1 MRKILILTVFAFNFV
16 FGQKAELFLNDSS
29 ILLGEPVFLTLRV
42 ISTNEKVVLPIF
54 IDSIV
59 SKVELLKVDKIDTSS
74 NENGWIFTQKF
85 TITSFDSGTYILPK
99 QKILIGDLTV
109 YTNSLSLN
117 VNTIKVD
124 LAKNIK
130 DIAPI
135 LDQPLTLK
143 EILKIVL
150 KWSIIIV
157 AILLIMYI
165 VNKFY
170 LKYKN
175 SKIIPE
181 IEVKQRPF
189 MEVFWEK
196 LKELEGANY
205 WQKGNVKEHHSKAT
219 ELMRSYLEYR
229 FNINALENTTSNILV
244 QLRGMQ
250 IDKMVYEKIKQSL
263 LFADMVKFAKVQGIK
278 EQHEK
283 VISNLKELVSET
295 NSNREV
301 EK

>member
-42 ISTNEKVVLPIF
+42 ISPNEKVVLPIF

-85 TITSFDSGTYILPK
+85 TITSFDSGTYILRK

-150 KWSIIIV
+150 KWSLIIV

-189 MEVFWEK
+189 MEVF
-196 LKELEGANY
+196 LE
-205 WQKGNVKEHHSKAT
+205 
-219 ELMRSYLEYR
+219 
-229 FNINALENTTSNILV
+229 
-244 QLRGMQ
+244 
-250 IDKMVYEKIKQSL
+250 
-263 LFADMVKFAKVQGIK
+263 
-278 EQHEK
+278 
-283 VISNLKELVSET
+283 
-295 NSNREV
+295 
-301 EK
+301 